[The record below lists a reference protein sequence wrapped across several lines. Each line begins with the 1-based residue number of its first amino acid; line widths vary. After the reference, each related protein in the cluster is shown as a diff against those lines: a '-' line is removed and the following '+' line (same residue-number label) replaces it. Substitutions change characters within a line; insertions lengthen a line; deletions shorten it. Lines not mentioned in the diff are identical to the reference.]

1 MTITEYGKLIK
12 EENEDFIV
20 LIKYGKFY
28 RCFDYDAF
36 IIHYLLK
43 YKLTSKNTIGFPIE
57 CLDKVLNILKHNNL
71 STIVVNNNINYIKY
85 EVINNK
91 YDKLVKNAL
100 NYNNEEMAK
109 NDIICTINNK
119 ISKDFSLLYKIKTF
133 IDNLN

>member
-12 EENEDFIV
+12 EDYEDFVV

-36 IIHYLLK
+36 IIHYLFK
-43 YKLTSKNTIGFPIE
+43 YKITSKNTVGFPIE
-57 CLDKVLNILKHNNL
+57 CLNKVLSVLKYNNI
-71 STIVVNNNINYIKY
+71 SVIVVNNNVNYIKH
-85 EVINNK
+85 VMINNK

-100 NYNNEEMAK
+100 NYNNEELAK

-119 ISKDFSLLYKIKTF
+119 ISKDFSILYKIKTF

>member
-1 MTITEYGKLIK
+1 MTITEYCKLIK

-57 CLDKVLNILKHNNL
+57 CLDKVLNLLKHNNL

-91 YDKLVKNAL
+91 YNKLVKNAL

>member
-36 IIHYLLK
+36 IIHYLFK
-43 YKLTSKNTIGFPIE
+43 YKITSKNTIGFPIE
-57 CLDKVLNILKHNNL
+57 CLNKVLSVLKYNNI
-71 STIVVNNNINYIKY
+71 SVIVVNNNVNYIKY
-85 EVINNK
+85 EMINNK

-100 NYNNEEMAK
+100 NYNNEELAK
-109 NDIICTINNK
+109 NDIINIINYK
-119 ISKDFSLLYKIKTF
+119 ISKDFSILYKIKTF